1 MNAVAVAGLISLS
14 NIACV
19 FSNVINYNN
28 EKSRTDKCGQLSRG
42 VLLKMKIELLSFC
55 FVVHAVGCGLAI
67 CFDCFQQYNLLIA

>member
-19 FSNVINYNN
+19 
-28 EKSRTDKCGQLSRG
+28 LSRG

-55 FVVHAVGCGLAI
+55 FVVHAVGCGLAV